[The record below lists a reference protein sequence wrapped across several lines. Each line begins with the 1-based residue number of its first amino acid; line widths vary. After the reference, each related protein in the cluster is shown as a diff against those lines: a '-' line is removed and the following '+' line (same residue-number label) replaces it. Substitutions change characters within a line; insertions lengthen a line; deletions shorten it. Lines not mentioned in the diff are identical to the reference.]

1 MSSGLPEVAGGEVES
16 FGVQAAPRTPSRRGH
31 LERLTGDYGRAHG
44 IAHER
49 ARRWLSLVSFAGA
62 LDSVRAD
69 DGARFLIKGGASM
82 ELRLGLGARTTKD
95 IDVVFRGAPR
105 EMLDALEEAF
115 AQPYGNFSFRR
126 KGPVEDIRETGS
138 RRLLVQVGF
147 AGKDWQTLQIE
158 VARPEA
164 TEAELVPVAI
174 GIADFRLDG
183 PERVACLALRYQV
196 AQKIHAVTEQPDGRT
211 NHRFWDLIDL
221 QLQRELLGN
230 DLARVRE
237 AASRS
242 SLDAIFIPGRRSLWF
257 PTTGAS
263 PTRRRPAN
271 STPTCHLTWIPP
283 PTKSATSSPPST
295 RPGVRPR
302 FPRHSAP
309 GVPKT
314 PTIPANRR
322 IRGLGEYSAGC
333 RSPRRGQI
341 ALSSP

>member
-1 MSSGLPEVAGGEVES
+1 LSHPEFKLPR
-16 FGVQAAPRTPSRRGH
+16 RTPSRRGH

-115 AQPYGNFSFRR
+115 AQPYGSFSFRR
-126 KGPVEDIRETGS
+126 KGQVEDIRETGS
-138 RRLLVQVGF
+138 RRLFVQASF

-164 TEAELVPVAI
+164 TEPELVPVAI
-174 GIADFRLDG
+174 GIADFKLDG
-183 PERVACLALRYQV
+183 PERVTCLALRYQV
-196 AQKIHAVTEQPDGRT
+196 AQKIHAVTEQPDGRP

-221 QLQRELLGN
+221 QLQRELLGD

-237 AASRS
+237 ACAEIFAGRDLHPWPPELVVPDDWREPYATAAGELAADLP
-242 SLDAIFIPGRRSLWF
+242 LDVDSAANQVRDFIAAIDAAR
-257 PTTGAS
+257 
-263 PTRRRPAN
+263 
-271 STPTCHLTWIPP
+271 
-283 PTKSATSSPPST
+283 
-295 RPGVRPR
+295 
-302 FPRHSAP
+302 
-309 GVPKT
+309 
-314 PTIPANRR
+314 
-322 IRGLGEYSAGC
+322 
-333 RSPRRGQI
+333 
-341 ALSSP
+341 

>member
-1 MSSGLPEVAGGEVES
+1 MSHSEFKRPR
-16 FGVQAAPRTPSRRGH
+16 RTPSRRGH
-31 LERLTGDYGRAHG
+31 LERLAGDYGRAHG

-105 EMLDALEEAF
+105 EMLDALEEAL
-115 AQPYGNFSFRR
+115 AQPYGSFSFRR

-138 RRLLVQVGF
+138 RRLFVQVSF

-158 VARPEA
+158 VARAEA
-164 TEAELVPVAI
+164 TEPELVPVAI
-174 GIADFRLDG
+174 GIADFKLDG

-221 QLQRELLGN
+221 QLQHELLGN
-230 DLARVRE
+230 DLARVRKACVE
-237 AASRS
+237 IFAGRDLHPWPPELVVPDDWREPYAAAAGE
-242 SLDAIFIPGRRSLWF
+242 LDADLPLDVDSAADQVRDFI
-257 PTTGAS
+257 A
-263 PTRRRPAN
+263 A
-271 STPTCHLTWIPP
+271 ID
-283 PTKSATSSPPST
+283 A
-295 RPGVRPR
+295 
-302 FPRHSAP
+302 
-309 GVPKT
+309 
-314 PTIPANRR
+314 
-322 IRGLGEYSAGC
+322 AG
-333 RSPRRGQI
+333 
-341 ALSSP
+341 

>member
-1 MSSGLPEVAGGEVES
+1 MSRSEFKSPR
-16 FGVQAAPRTPSRRGH
+16 RTPIQRGH
-31 LERLTGDYGRAHG
+31 LERLAGDYGRAHG

-62 LDSVRAD
+62 LYTVRAD

-95 IDVVFRGAPR
+95 IDVVFRGAAR

-115 AQPYGNFSFRR
+115 AQPYGSFSFRR

-138 RRLLVQVGF
+138 RRLFVQVGF
-147 AGKDWQTLQIE
+147 AGKDWQTLQIK

-174 GIADFRLDG
+174 GLADFMLDG

-221 QLQRELLGN
+221 QLQRELIGD

-237 AASRS
+237 ACVEIFAGRNLQPWPPELAVPEDWREPYAAAAGE
-242 SLDAIFIPGRRSLWF
+242 LDADLPLDVDSAANQVRDFI
-257 PTTGAS
+257 TAIDAAS
-263 PTRRRPAN
+263 
-271 STPTCHLTWIPP
+271 
-283 PTKSATSSPPST
+283 
-295 RPGVRPR
+295 
-302 FPRHSAP
+302 
-309 GVPKT
+309 
-314 PTIPANRR
+314 
-322 IRGLGEYSAGC
+322 
-333 RSPRRGQI
+333 
-341 ALSSP
+341 

>member
-1 MSSGLPEVAGGEVES
+1 VSYSEFKP
-16 FGVQAAPRTPSRRGH
+16 PRRTPSQRGH
-31 LERLTGDYGRAHG
+31 LERLAGDYGRTHG

-49 ARRWLSLVSFAGA
+49 ARRWLSLVSFAGI
-62 LDSVRAD
+62 LDTVRAD

-115 AQPYGNFSFRR
+115 AQPYGSFSFRR

-138 RRLLVQVGF
+138 RRLFVQVSF

-174 GIADFRLDG
+174 GIADFKLDG

-196 AQKIHAVTEQPDGRT
+196 AQKIHAVTEQPDGRA

-237 AASRS
+237 ACVETFAGRDLHPWPPELVIPDDWREAYAAAAGE
-242 SLDAIFIPGRRSLWF
+242 LDADLPLDVD
-257 PTTGAS
+257 
-263 PTRRRPAN
+263 
-271 STPTCHLTWIPP
+271 
-283 PTKSATSSPPST
+283 SA
-295 RPGVRPR
+295 
-302 FPRHSAP
+302 AD
-309 GVPKT
+309 
-314 PTIPANRR
+314 
-322 IRGLGEYSAGC
+322 
-333 RSPRRGQI
+333 QM
-341 ALSSP
+341 

>member
-1 MSSGLPEVAGGEVES
+1 MSHSEFKP
-16 FGVQAAPRTPSRRGH
+16 PRRTPSRRGH

-115 AQPYGNFSFRR
+115 VQAYGSFSFRR

-138 RRLLVQVGF
+138 RRLFVQVSF

-164 TEAELVPVAI
+164 TEPELVPVAI
-174 GIADFRLDG
+174 GIADFKLDG
-183 PERVACLALRYQV
+183 PERVTCLALRYQV
-196 AQKIHAVTEQPDGRT
+196 AQKLHAVTEQPDGRA
-211 NHRFWDLIDL
+211 NHRFWDLVDL

-237 AASRS
+237 ACVEIFTGRDLHSWPPELAVPDDWREPYAAAAGE
-242 SLDAIFIPGRRSLWF
+242 LDADLPLDVDSAADQVRGFIVDIDAAR
-257 PTTGAS
+257 
-263 PTRRRPAN
+263 
-271 STPTCHLTWIPP
+271 
-283 PTKSATSSPPST
+283 
-295 RPGVRPR
+295 
-302 FPRHSAP
+302 
-309 GVPKT
+309 
-314 PTIPANRR
+314 
-322 IRGLGEYSAGC
+322 
-333 RSPRRGQI
+333 
-341 ALSSP
+341 

>member
-1 MSSGLPEVAGGEVES
+1 MSHPE
-16 FGVQAAPRTPSRRGH
+16 FKPPRRTPSRRGH

-49 ARRWLSLVSFAGA
+49 ARRWLSLVSFAGT

-95 IDVVFRGAPR
+95 IDIVFRGAPR

-115 AQPYGNFSFRR
+115 AQPYGSFSFRR

-138 RRLLVQVGF
+138 RRLFVQVSF
-147 AGKDWQTLQIE
+147 AGKDWQTLQVE

-164 TEAELVPVAI
+164 TEPELVPVAI
-174 GIADFRLDG
+174 GIADFKLDG

-196 AQKIHAVTEQPDGRT
+196 AQKIHAVTEQPDGRV

-221 QLQRELLGN
+221 QLQRELLGD

-237 AASRS
+237 ACAEIFAGRNLHPWPPGLVVPDDWREPYAVAAGE
-242 SLDAIFIPGRRSLWF
+242 LDVDLPLDVDSAADQVRDFIAAID
-257 PTTGAS
+257 A
-263 PTRRRPAN
+263 A
-271 STPTCHLTWIPP
+271 
-283 PTKSATSSPPST
+283 
-295 RPGVRPR
+295 
-302 FPRHSAP
+302 
-309 GVPKT
+309 
-314 PTIPANRR
+314 
-322 IRGLGEYSAGC
+322 E
-333 RSPRRGQI
+333 
-341 ALSSP
+341 

>member
-1 MSSGLPEVAGGEVES
+1 MSHPK
-16 FGVQAAPRTPSRRGH
+16 FKPPRRTPSRRGH

-138 RRLLVQVGF
+138 RRLFVQVSF
-147 AGKDWQTLQIE
+147 AGKNWQTLQIE

-164 TEAELVPVAI
+164 TEPELVPVAI

-196 AQKIHAVTEQPDGRT
+196 AQKLHAVTEQPDGWT

-221 QLQRELLGN
+221 QLQRELLGS
-230 DLARVRE
+230 DLSRVRE
-237 AASRS
+237 ACVEIFTGRDLQPWPPELVVPDDWHQPYATAAGE
-242 SLDAIFIPGRRSLWF
+242 LDADLPLDVDSAADQVRDFIV
-257 PTTGAS
+257 AID
-263 PTRRRPAN
+263 A
-271 STPTCHLTWIPP
+271 
-283 PTKSATSSPPST
+283 
-295 RPGVRPR
+295 
-302 FPRHSAP
+302 
-309 GVPKT
+309 
-314 PTIPANRR
+314 
-322 IRGLGEYSAGC
+322 AG
-333 RSPRRGQI
+333 
-341 ALSSP
+341 

>member
-1 MSSGLPEVAGGEVES
+1 MSHSEFKP
-16 FGVQAAPRTPSRRGH
+16 PRRTPSRRGH

-62 LDSVRAD
+62 LDTVRAD

-115 AQPYGNFSFRR
+115 AQPYGNFAFRR

-138 RRLLVQVGF
+138 RRLFVQVSF

-164 TEAELVPVAI
+164 TEPELVPVAI
-174 GIADFRLDG
+174 GIADFKLDG

-196 AQKIHAVTEQPDGRT
+196 AQKLHAVTEQPEGWT

-221 QLQRELLGN
+221 QPQRELLGS

-237 AASRS
+237 ACAEIFTGRDLHSWPPELVVPDDWREPYATAAGE
-242 SLDAIFIPGRRSLWF
+242 LDADLPLDVDSAADQVRDFIAAIDG
-257 PTTGAS
+257 
-263 PTRRRPAN
+263 TR
-271 STPTCHLTWIPP
+271 
-283 PTKSATSSPPST
+283 
-295 RPGVRPR
+295 
-302 FPRHSAP
+302 
-309 GVPKT
+309 
-314 PTIPANRR
+314 
-322 IRGLGEYSAGC
+322 
-333 RSPRRGQI
+333 
-341 ALSSP
+341 

>member
-1 MSSGLPEVAGGEVES
+1 MSRSALKP
-16 FGVQAAPRTPSRRGH
+16 PRQTPRQRGH
-31 LERLTGDYGRAHG
+31 LERLAGDYGRAHG

-62 LDSVRAD
+62 LDTVRAD

-82 ELRLGLGARTTKD
+82 ELRLGFGARTTKD
-95 IDVVFRGAPR
+95 IDVVFRGAAR

-115 AQPYGNFSFRR
+115 DQPYGSFSFRR

-138 RRLLVQVGF
+138 RRVFVQVSF

-174 GIADFRLDG
+174 GLADFKLDG

-196 AQKIHAVTEQPDGRT
+196 AQKIHAVTEQPDGWT

-221 QLQRELLGN
+221 QLQRELLGD

-237 AASRS
+237 ACIEIFAGRDLQPWPPELAVPEDWREPYAAAASE
-242 SLDAIFIPGRRSLWF
+242 LDADLPLDVDSAADQVRDFI
-257 PTTGAS
+257 TAID
-263 PTRRRPAN
+263 A
-271 STPTCHLTWIPP
+271 
-283 PTKSATSSPPST
+283 
-295 RPGVRPR
+295 
-302 FPRHSAP
+302 
-309 GVPKT
+309 
-314 PTIPANRR
+314 
-322 IRGLGEYSAGC
+322 AG
-333 RSPRRGQI
+333 
-341 ALSSP
+341 

>member
-1 MSSGLPEVAGGEVES
+1 MSHSEFKP
-16 FGVQAAPRTPSRRGH
+16 PRRTPSRRGH
-31 LERLTGDYGRAHG
+31 LERLAGDYGRAHG

-62 LDSVRAD
+62 LEKVRAD
-69 DGARFLIKGGASM
+69 DEPRLLIKGGASM

-95 IDVVFRGAPR
+95 IDVVFRDAPR

-115 AQPYGNFSFRR
+115 AQPYGSFSFRR
-126 KGPVEDIRETGS
+126 KGPVENIRETGS
-138 RRLLVQVGF
+138 RRLFVQVSF

-174 GIADFRLDG
+174 GIADFKLDG

-196 AQKIHAVTEQPDGRT
+196 AQKLHAVTEQPDGRA

-237 AASRS
+237 ACAEIFAGRDLHPWPPELVVPDDWREPYAAAAGE
-242 SLDAIFIPGRRSLWF
+242 LDANLPLDVDSAADQVRDFI
-257 PTTGAS
+257 A
-263 PTRRRPAN
+263 A
-271 STPTCHLTWIPP
+271 ID
-283 PTKSATSSPPST
+283 A
-295 RPGVRPR
+295 
-302 FPRHSAP
+302 
-309 GVPKT
+309 
-314 PTIPANRR
+314 
-322 IRGLGEYSAGC
+322 AG
-333 RSPRRGQI
+333 
-341 ALSSP
+341 

>member
-1 MSSGLPEVAGGEVES
+1 MSHSEFKP
-16 FGVQAAPRTPSRRGH
+16 PRRTPSRRGH

-49 ARRWLSLVSFAGA
+49 ARRWLSLASFAGA

-82 ELRLGLGARTTKD
+82 ELRLGMGARTTKD
-95 IDVVFRGAPR
+95 IDVVFRGAPG

-126 KGPVEDIRETGS
+126 KGPAEDIRETGS
-138 RRLLVQVGF
+138 RRLFVQVSF

-174 GIADFRLDG
+174 GIADFKLMG

-196 AQKIHAVTEQPDGRT
+196 AQKLHAVTEQPDGRA

-230 DLARVRE
+230 NLARVRE
-237 AASRS
+237 AYVEIFIGRDLQPWPPGLVIPEDWREPYAAVAGE
-242 SLDAIFIPGRRSLWF
+242 LDADLPLDVDSAANQVRDFI
-257 PTTGAS
+257 AVID
-263 PTRRRPAN
+263 A
-271 STPTCHLTWIPP
+271 
-283 PTKSATSSPPST
+283 
-295 RPGVRPR
+295 
-302 FPRHSAP
+302 
-309 GVPKT
+309 
-314 PTIPANRR
+314 
-322 IRGLGEYSAGC
+322 AG
-333 RSPRRGQI
+333 
-341 ALSSP
+341 